1 MEPNDT
7 NEPVCYNSSFR
18 HGVDDKRRVQIPALW
33 RPAIPGTQLTLVS
46 YPASTEVGRCLR
58 VLSLKQ
64 MLKVMEGIDAI
75 PNREPKKVLLR
86 RTFGGESV
94 QVVLDKAGR
103 ILIPEKMAMEAGIKD
118 EALLVGMLHF
128 FEIWNPER
136 YEKLKPSEEVLVDT
150 FAEYIG

>member
-7 NEPVCYNSSFR
+7 NEPVCYNASFR

-33 RPAIPGTQLTLVS
+33 RPAVPGTQLTLVS
-46 YPASTEVGRCLR
+46 YPASKEVGRCLR

-64 MLKVMEGIDAI
+64 MLKVMEQIDAI
-75 PNREPKKVLLR
+75 PSRDPRKVLLQ

-94 QVVLDKAGR
+94 QVALDKAGR
-103 ILIPEKMAMEAGIKD
+103 ILIPEKMALDAGIKD
-118 EALLVGMLHF
+118 EALLIGMLRF
-128 FEIWNPER
+128 YDIWNPER
-136 YEKLKPSEEVLVDT
+136 YEKIKPSEEDLVDA

>member
-33 RPAIPGTQLTLVS
+33 RPASPGTQLTLVS
-46 YPASTEVGRCLR
+46 YPASKEVGRCLR

-64 MLKVMEGIDAI
+64 MLKVMEEIEAI
-75 PNREPKKVLLR
+75 PNREPRKVHLR

-94 QVVLDKAGR
+94 QVVPDKAGR
-103 ILIPEKMAMEAGIKD
+103 ILIPEKMATEAGIKD
-118 EALLVGMLHF
+118 EALLIGMLHF

-136 YEKLKPSEEVLVDT
+136 YDKLKPSEEELVDT
-150 FAEYIG
+150 FAEFIG